1 MASCSPA
8 YPSARSR
15 REDNRTKRAAGRP
28 HLHCVLGVRFW
39 HWVRTDD
46 HHHDVSQQYFS
57 VAPSISP
64 RILSRFRFQ
73 TPSRFARL
81 SSLVAVSLLRVLCS
95 SHEEMVLMKHRRSS
109 SSSSPPSPP
118 PLNPTSIFVR
128 LSSSFVSSA
137 FSSRGLFCSKRVQ
150 RRFLRFDGVRGR
162 NSRRRRFRPRWCPR
176 RRRRSL
182 SSSSLLLLLSLRVP
196 LLLLLVVSSSRAFVY
211 LALIYRIHTNYSFRQ
226 NTRSTRNTFLLLSP
240 TTQKKR
246 RRRAPRRGTTTT
258 TRRPKTTPRCFF
270 FFCLYD
276 VWR

>member
-15 REDNRTKRAAGRP
+15 REDNWTKRAAGRP
-28 HLHCVLGVRFW
+28 HLHCVLGVRFC

-109 SSSSPPSPP
+109 SSSPPP

-162 NSRRRRFRPRWCPR
+162 NSRRRRFRPRRCPR

-182 SSSSLLLLLSLRVP
+182 SSSSLLLLLRVP
-196 LLLLLVVSSSRAFVY
+196 LLVVSSSRAAACAS
-211 LALIYRIHTNYSFRQ
+211 L
-226 NTRSTRNTFLLLSP
+226 
-240 TTQKKR
+240 
-246 RRRAPRRGTTTT
+246 
-258 TRRPKTTPRCFF
+258 
-270 FFCLYD
+270 
-276 VWR
+276 

>member
-15 REDNRTKRAAGRP
+15 REDNWTKRAAGRP

-95 SHEEMVLMKHRRSS
+95 SHEEIVLLNQRRSS
-109 SSSSPPSPP
+109 SSPSS

-162 NSRRRRFRPRWCPR
+162 NSRRRRFRPRRCPR

-211 LALIYRIHTNYSFRQ
+211 LALIYRIH
-226 NTRSTRNTFLLLSP
+226 
-240 TTQKKR
+240 
-246 RRRAPRRGTTTT
+246 
-258 TRRPKTTPRCFF
+258 
-270 FFCLYD
+270 
-276 VWR
+276 